1 MESLSQQTLKIKVF
15 VNMKKKKEKQV
26 ESKVS
31 LKCITFL
38 GQIIHTVGYS
48 SSLALGIQD
57 GKSSIIIHKKVI
69 WNKN

>member
-15 VNMKKKKEKQV
+15 VNTKKKEKQV

-38 GQIIHTVGYS
+38 GQIIHTIGYS
-48 SSLALGIQD
+48 GSPALGIQD

-69 WNKN
+69 